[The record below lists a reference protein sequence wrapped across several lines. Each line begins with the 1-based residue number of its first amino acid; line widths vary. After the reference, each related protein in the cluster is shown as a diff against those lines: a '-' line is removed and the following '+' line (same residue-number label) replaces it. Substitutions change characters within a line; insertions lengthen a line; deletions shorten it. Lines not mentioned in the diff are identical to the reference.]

1 MKDFFK
7 ILKYAKPYYI
17 YAILNMVFN
26 ILTVFFSLVSLT
38 MAIPFLGLLFGTI
51 ELENI
56 QPESFSLTAESIK
69 DHFYFEINTIIES
82 GEKVDAL
89 FFICA
94 LILITFFFRNLFRY
108 LSLYF
113 LTPIRNGVVHDLR
126 TNLHKK
132 VISLPIG
139 FFTEKRRGD
148 ITSRMTTDLVEIEW
162 SIMSSLEMIFRD
174 PLQIIIYLITLIILS
189 PQLTLFVVLLFPV
202 TGFII
207 AKIGKSLKKSSEKS
221 QEKMGNILSVLD
233 ENIGGLK
240 VIKLFN
246 SEGNAHNKF
255 EGESKRYQSLMTS
268 LLRKKDMSSPM
279 SEFLST
285 IIMVVVMWFG
295 GKLVLGGDSLLSPEE
310 FIGYVLIFSQIIP
323 PAKSFTTAYYRLQKG
338 AAASARVYE
347 LMDAENNITNAA
359 NPISINKIEK
369 EVSINNVSFQYE
381 NTTIINKISFSI
393 SKGKTIA
400 IVGKSGSGKST
411 IADLCARFYDINEGE
426 ISIDNTNIKDI
437 KLSDLRQLMGVV
449 SQESILFNDTIYN
462 NILIGNPKASREE
475 VIEASKIANAEEFI
489 LESELGYDT
498 NIGEKGDKL
507 SGGQKQ
513 RISIARAIL
522 KNPDFLILDEATS
535 SLDTQSEKLVQNA
548 LSNLMKQR
556 TTLVIAHR
564 LSTIKDAD
572 EIIVLHKGSIVER
585 GNHTELVNLAGHYK
599 QLIDLQNIS

>member
-1 MKDFFK
+1 MKDFYR
-7 ILKYAKPYYI
+7 ILRYVKPYYR
-17 YAILNMVFN
+17 YAILNVVFN
-26 ILTVFFSLVSLT
+26 ILTVLFSLVSLT
-38 MAIPFLGLLFGTI
+38 MVIPFLGLLFGTI
-51 ELENI
+51 EVENI
-56 QPESFSLTAESIK
+56 KPTAFSFSADSLK
-69 DHFYFEINTIIES
+69 DHFYYQINSIIES
-82 GEKVDAL
+82 GTKVDAL
-89 FFICA
+89 LFICG

-126 TNLHKK
+126 SSLHKK

-174 PLQIIIYLITLIILS
+174 PLQIIIYLITLIFIS
-189 PQLTLFVVLLFPV
+189 PQLTLFVIILFPI

-207 AKIGKSLKKSSEKS
+207 AKVGKSLKKSSEKS
-221 QEKMGNILSVLD
+221 QEKMGDILSVLD

-246 SEGNAHNKF
+246 AEENVHKKF
-255 EGESKRYQSLMTS
+255 DKESRKYQSLMTS

-295 GKLVLGGDSLLSPEE
+295 GKLVLGGESLLSPEE
-310 FIGYVLIFSQIIP
+310 FIGYILIFSQIIP
-323 PAKSFTTAYYRLQKG
+323 PAKSFTSAYYHLQKG
-338 AAASARVYE
+338 SAAAARVYE
-347 LMDAENNITNAA
+347 LMDTENNITESA
-359 NPISINKIEK
+359 NPISIHEIK
-369 EVSINNVSFQYE
+369 ENVSIKNVSFQYE
-381 NTTIINKISFSI
+381 NVPVLNNLNFTIP
-393 SKGKTIA
+393 KGKTVA

-411 IADLCARFYDINEGE
+411 IADLCARFYDIKEGE
-426 ISIDNTNIKDI
+426 IYIDNHNIKDI
-437 KLSDLRQLMGVV
+437 KLSDLRHLMGVV

-462 NILIGNPKASREE
+462 NILVGNQKATKQE
-475 VIEASKIANAEEFI
+475 VLQAAKIANAEEFI
-489 LESELGYDT
+489 LECENGYYT

-548 LSNLMKQR
+548 LSNLMKER

-572 EIIVLHKGSIVER
+572 EIIVLSEGKIVER
-585 GNHTELVNLAGHYK
+585 GNHAELVEKGGHYK
-599 QLIDLQNIS
+599 TLINLQNIS

>member
-1 MKDFFK
+1 MKDFYR
-7 ILKYAKPYYI
+7 ILRYVKPYYI
-17 YAILNMVFN
+17 YAILNVVFN
-26 ILTVFFSLVSLT
+26 ILTVLFSLVSLT
-38 MAIPFLGLLFGTI
+38 MVIPFLGLLFGTI
-51 ELENI
+51 EVENI
-56 QPESFSLTAESIK
+56 KPADFSFSADSLK
-69 DHFYFEINTIIES
+69 DHFYYKINSIIES
-82 GEKVDAL
+82 GTKVDAL
-89 FFICA
+89 LFICG

-126 TNLHKK
+126 SSLHKK

-174 PLQIIIYLITLIILS
+174 PLQIIIYLITLVFIS
-189 PQLTLFVVLLFPV
+189 PQLTLFVIILFPI

-207 AKIGKSLKKSSEKS
+207 AKVGKSLKKSSEKS
-221 QEKMGNILSVLD
+221 QEKMGDILSVLD

-246 SEGNAHNKF
+246 AEENVHNKF
-255 EGESKRYQSLMTS
+255 DKESRKYQSLMTS

-295 GKLVLGGDSLLSPEE
+295 GKLVLGGESLLSPEE
-310 FIGYVLIFSQIIP
+310 FIGYILIFSQIIP
-323 PAKSFTTAYYRLQKG
+323 PAKSFTSAYYHLQKG
-338 AAASARVYE
+338 SAAAARVYE
-347 LMDAENNITNAA
+347 LMDTENNITESA
-359 NPISINKIEK
+359 NPISIHEIKEK
-369 EVSINNVSFQYE
+369 VSIKNVSFQYE
-381 NTTIINKISFSI
+381 NVPVLNNLNFTIP
-393 SKGKTIA
+393 KGKTVA

-411 IADLCARFYDINEGE
+411 IADLCARFYDIKEGE
-426 ISIDNTNIKDI
+426 ICIDNHNIKDI
-437 KLSDLRQLMGVV
+437 KLSNLRHLMGVV

-462 NILIGNPKASREE
+462 NILVGNQKATKQE
-475 VIEASKIANAEEFI
+475 VLQAAKIANAEEFI
-489 LESELGYDT
+489 LECGNGYDT

-513 RISIARAIL
+513 RISIARSIL

-548 LSNLMKQR
+548 LSNLMKER

-572 EIIVLHKGSIVER
+572 EIIVLSEGKIVER
-585 GNHTELVNLAGHYK
+585 GNHSELVEKGGHYK
-599 QLIDLQNIS
+599 TLINLQNIS

>member
-1 MKDFFK
+1 MKDFYR
-7 ILKYAKPYYI
+7 ILRYVKPYYR
-17 YAILNMVFN
+17 YAILNVVFN
-26 ILTVFFSLVSLT
+26 ILTVLFSLVSLT
-38 MAIPFLGLLFGTI
+38 MVIPFLGLLFGTI
-51 ELENI
+51 EVENI
-56 QPESFSLTAESIK
+56 KPAAFSFSADSLK
-69 DHFYFEINTIIES
+69 DHFYYQINSIIES
-82 GEKVDAL
+82 GTKVDAL
-89 FFICA
+89 LFICG

-126 TNLHKK
+126 SSLHKK
-132 VISLPIG
+132 VISLPIR

-174 PLQIIIYLITLIILS
+174 PLQIIIYLITLIFIS
-189 PQLTLFVVLLFPV
+189 PQLTLFVIILFPI

-207 AKIGKSLKKSSEKS
+207 AKVGKSLKKSSEKS
-221 QEKMGNILSVLD
+221 QEKMGDILSVLD

-240 VIKLFN
+240 VIKLFHAEEN
-246 SEGNAHNKF
+246 VHKKF
-255 EGESKRYQSLMTS
+255 DKESRKYQSLMTS

-295 GKLVLGGDSLLSPEE
+295 GKLVLGGESLLSPEE
-310 FIGYVLIFSQIIP
+310 FIGYILIFSQIIP
-323 PAKSFTTAYYRLQKG
+323 PTKSFTSAYYHLQKG
-338 AAASARVYE
+338 SAAAARVYE
-347 LMDAENNITNAA
+347 LMDTESNITESA
-359 NPISINKIEK
+359 NPISIHEIKEK
-369 EVSINNVSFQYE
+369 VSIKNVSFQYE
-381 NTTIINKISFSI
+381 NVPVLNNLNFTIP
-393 SKGKTIA
+393 KGKTVA

-411 IADLCARFYDINEGE
+411 IADLCARFYDIKEGE
-426 ISIDNTNIKDI
+426 ICIDNHNIKDI
-437 KLSDLRQLMGVV
+437 KLSDLRHLMGVV

-462 NILIGNPKASREE
+462 NILVGNQKATKQE
-475 VIEASKIANAEEFI
+475 VLQAAKIANAEEFI
-489 LESELGYDT
+489 LECENGYDT

-548 LSNLMKQR
+548 LSNLMKER

-572 EIIVLHKGSIVER
+572 EIIVLSDGEIVER
-585 GNHTELVNLAGHYK
+585 GNHAELVENEGHYK
-599 QLIDLQNIS
+599 TLINLQNIS

>member
-1 MKDFFK
+1 MKDFYR
-7 ILKYAKPYYI
+7 ILRYVKPYYI
-17 YAILNMVFN
+17 YAILNVVFN
-26 ILTVFFSLVSLT
+26 ILTVLFSLVSLT
-38 MAIPFLGLLFGTI
+38 MVIPFLGLLFGTI
-51 ELENI
+51 EVENI
-56 QPESFSLTAESIK
+56 KPADFSFSADSLK
-69 DHFYFEINTIIES
+69 DHFYYKINSIIES
-82 GEKVDAL
+82 GTKVDAL
-89 FFICA
+89 LFICG

-126 TNLHKK
+126 SSLHKK

-174 PLQIIIYLITLIILS
+174 PLQIIIYLITLVFIS
-189 PQLTLFVVLLFPV
+189 PQLTLFVIILFPI

-207 AKIGKSLKKSSEKS
+207 AKVGKSLKKSSEKS
-221 QEKMGNILSVLD
+221 QEKMGDILSVLD

-246 SEGNAHNKF
+246 AEENVHNKF
-255 EGESKRYQSLMTS
+255 DKESRKYQSLMTS

-295 GKLVLGGDSLLSPEE
+295 GKLVLGGESLLSPEE
-310 FIGYVLIFSQIIP
+310 FIGYILIFSQIIP
-323 PAKSFTTAYYRLQKG
+323 PAKSFTSAYYHLQKG
-338 AAASARVYE
+338 SAAAARVYE
-347 LMDAENNITNAA
+347 LMDTENNITESA
-359 NPISINKIEK
+359 NPISIHEIKEK
-369 EVSINNVSFQYE
+369 VSIKNLSFQYE
-381 NTTIINKISFSI
+381 NVPVLNNLNFTIP
-393 SKGKTIA
+393 KGKTVA

-411 IADLCARFYDINEGE
+411 IADLCARFYDIKEGE
-426 ISIDNTNIKDI
+426 ICIDNHNIKDI
-437 KLSDLRQLMGVV
+437 KLSNLRHLMGVV

-462 NILIGNPKASREE
+462 NILVGNQKATKQE
-475 VIEASKIANAEEFI
+475 VLQAAKIANAEEFI
-489 LESELGYDT
+489 LECGNGYDT

-513 RISIARAIL
+513 RISIARSIL

-548 LSNLMKQR
+548 LSNLMKER

-572 EIIVLHKGSIVER
+572 EIIVLSEGKIVER
-585 GNHTELVNLAGHYK
+585 GNHSELVEKGGHYK
-599 QLIDLQNIS
+599 TLINLQNIS

>member
-1 MKDFFK
+1 MKDFYR
-7 ILKYAKPYYI
+7 ILRYVKPYYR
-17 YAILNMVFN
+17 YAILNVVFN
-26 ILTVFFSLVSLT
+26 ILTVLFSLVSLT
-38 MAIPFLGLLFGTI
+38 MVIPFLGLLFGTI
-51 ELENI
+51 EVENI
-56 QPESFSLTAESIK
+56 KPAAFSFSADSLK
-69 DHFYFEINTIIES
+69 DHFYYKINSIIES
-82 GEKVDAL
+82 GTKVDAL
-89 FFICA
+89 LFICG

-126 TNLHKK
+126 SSLHQK

-174 PLQIIIYLITLIILS
+174 PLQIIIYLITLIFIS
-189 PQLTLFVVLLFPV
+189 PQLTLFVIILFPI

-207 AKIGKSLKKSSEKS
+207 AKVGKSLKKSSEKS
-221 QEKMGNILSVLD
+221 QEKMGDILSVLD

-246 SEGNAHNKF
+246 AEENVHKKF
-255 EGESKRYQSLMTS
+255 DKESRKYQSLMTS

-295 GKLVLGGDSLLSPEE
+295 GKLVLGGESLLSPEE
-310 FIGYVLIFSQIIP
+310 FIGYILIFSQIIP
-323 PAKSFTTAYYRLQKG
+323 PAKSFTSAYYHLQKG
-338 AAASARVYE
+338 SAAAARVYE
-347 LMDAENNITNAA
+347 LMDTENNITESV
-359 NPISINKIEK
+359 NPISIHEIKEK
-369 EVSINNVSFQYE
+369 VSIKNVSFQYE
-381 NTTIINKISFSI
+381 NVPVLNNLNFTIP
-393 SKGKTIA
+393 KGKTVA

-411 IADLCARFYDINEGE
+411 IADLCARFYDIKEGE
-426 ISIDNTNIKDI
+426 ICIDNHNIKDI
-437 KLSDLRQLMGVV
+437 KLSDLRHLMGVV

-462 NILIGNPKASREE
+462 NILVGNQKATKQE
-475 VIEASKIANAEEFI
+475 VLQAAKIANAEEFI
-489 LESELGYDT
+489 LECENGYDT

-548 LSNLMKQR
+548 LSNLMKER

-572 EIIVLHKGSIVER
+572 EIIVLSEGEIVER
-585 GNHTELVNLAGHYK
+585 GNHAELVENEGHYK
-599 QLIDLQNIS
+599 TLINLQNIS

>member
-1 MKDFFK
+1 MKDFYR
-7 ILKYAKPYYI
+7 ILRYVKPYYRF
-17 YAILNMVFN
+17 ALLNIVFN
-26 ILTVFFSLVSLT
+26 ILTVLFSLVSLT
-38 MAIPFLGLLFGTI
+38 MVIPFLGLLFGTI
-51 ELENI
+51 EVKNI
-56 QPESFSLTAESIK
+56 KPEAFSFSTDSLK
-69 DHFYFEINTIIES
+69 DHFYYQINSIIES
-82 GEKVDAL
+82 GTKIDAL
-89 FFICA
+89 LFICG
-94 LILITFFFRNLFRY
+94 LILVTFFFRNLFRY

-126 TNLHKK
+126 SSLHKK

-174 PLQIIIYLITLIILS
+174 PLQIIIYLVTLILIS
-189 PQLTLFVVLLFPV
+189 PQLTLFVIILFPI

-207 AKIGKSLKKSSEKS
+207 AKVGKSLKKSSEKS
-221 QEKMGNILSVLD
+221 QEKMGDILSVLD

-246 SEGNAHNKF
+246 AEENVHNKF
-255 EGESKRYQSLMTS
+255 DKESGKYQSLMTS

-295 GKLVLGGDSLLSPEE
+295 GKLVLGGNSLLSPEE
-310 FIGYVLIFSQIIP
+310 FIGYILIFSQIIP

-338 AAASARVYE
+338 SAAASRVYE
-347 LMDAENNITNAA
+347 LMDAENNITESE
-359 NPISINKIEK
+359 NPISIPEIKE
-369 EVSINNVSFQYE
+369 EVSIKNVSFQYE
-381 NTTIINKISFSI
+381 NAPILNNLNFIIP
-393 SKGKTIA
+393 KGKTVA

-411 IADLCARFYDINEGE
+411 IADLCARFYDIKEGE
-426 ISIDNTNIKDI
+426 ICIDNINIKDI
-437 KLSDLRQLMGVV
+437 KLSDLRHLMGVV

-462 NILIGNPKASREE
+462 NILVGNQNASKQE
-475 VIEASKIANAEEFI
+475 VIEAAKIANAEEFI
-489 LESELGYDT
+489 LEYENGYNT

-513 RISIARAIL
+513 RISIARAVL

-535 SLDTQSEKLVQNA
+535 SLDMQSEKLVQNA
-548 LSNLMKQR
+548 LSNLMKER

-572 EIIVLHKGSIVER
+572 EIIVLSEGEIVER
-585 GNHTELVNLAGHYK
+585 GNHSQLVEKGGHYK
-599 QLIDLQNIS
+599 TLINLQNIS

>member
-1 MKDFFK
+1 MKDFLR
-7 ILKYAKPYYI
+7 ILKYTKSYYL
-17 YAILNMVFN
+17 YAILNIVFN
-26 ILTVFFSLVSLT
+26 ILTVLFSLVSLT
-38 MAIPFLGLLFGTI
+38 MVIPFLGLLFGTI
-51 ELENI
+51 QVDDIKPEGFYLT
-56 QPESFSLTAESIK
+56 PESLK
-69 DHFYFEINTIIES
+69 DHLYYEINLIIQS
-82 GEKVDAL
+82 GEKEDAL
-89 FFICA
+89 FFICV
-94 LILITFFFRNLFRY
+94 LILTTFFLRNLFRY

-126 TNLHKK
+126 SSLHKK

-174 PLQIIIYLITLIILS
+174 PLQIIVYLITLILLS
-189 PQLTLFVVLLFPV
+189 PQLTLFVVILFPI

-221 QEKMGNILSVLD
+221 QQKMADLLSILD

-246 SEGNAHNKF
+246 TEKNARKKF
-255 EGESKRYQSLMTS
+255 DKESNQYKNLMTS

-295 GKLVLGGDSLLSPEE
+295 GKLVLGGDSALKPEE
-310 FIGYVLIFSQIIP
+310 FIGYILIFSQIIP

-347 LMDAENNITNAA
+347 LMDAENNITDSK
-359 NPISINKIEK
+359 NPISVNKIEK
-369 EVSINNVSFQYE
+369 GISIQNVSFKYE
-381 NTTIINKISFSI
+381 NSTILNKISFNI
-393 SKGKTIA
+393 PKGQTVA

-411 IADLCARFYDINEGE
+411 IADLCARFYDITTGE
-426 ISIDNTNIKDI
+426 ICIDDINIKDI
-437 KLSDLRQLMGVV
+437 RVFDLRKLMGVV
-449 SQESILFNDTIYN
+449 FQDSILFNDTIYN
-462 NILIGNPKASREE
+462 NILIGNPRASKEEVLEASR
-475 VIEASKIANAEEFI
+475 IANAEEFI
-489 LESELGYDT
+489 LESKNGYET
-498 NIGEKGDKL
+498 NIGERGNKL

-522 KNPDFLILDEATS
+522 KNPEFLILDEATS

-548 LSNLMKQR
+548 LSNLMKKR

-564 LSTIKDAD
+564 LSTIIDAD
-572 EIIVLHKGSIVER
+572 EIIVLNEGNIIER
-585 GNHTELVNLAGHYK
+585 GSHSDLIKLNGHYK
-599 QLIDLQNIS
+599 QLIDLQTIC

>member
-1 MKDFFK
+1 MKDFYR
-7 ILKYAKPYYI
+7 ILRYVKPYYI
-17 YAILNMVFN
+17 YAILNVVFN
-26 ILTVFFSLVSLT
+26 ILTVLFSLVSLT
-38 MAIPFLGLLFGTI
+38 MVIPFLGLLFGTI
-51 ELENI
+51 EVENI
-56 QPESFSLTAESIK
+56 KPADFSFSADSLK
-69 DHFYFEINTIIES
+69 DHFYYKINSIIES
-82 GEKVDAL
+82 GTKVDAL
-89 FFICA
+89 LFICG

-126 TNLHKK
+126 SSLHKK

-174 PLQIIIYLITLIILS
+174 PLQIIIYLITLVFIS
-189 PQLTLFVVLLFPV
+189 PQLTLFVIILFPI

-207 AKIGKSLKKSSEKS
+207 AKVGKSLKKSSEKS
-221 QEKMGNILSVLD
+221 QEKMGDILSVLD

-246 SEGNAHNKF
+246 AEENVHNKF
-255 EGESKRYQSLMTS
+255 DKESRKYQSLMTS

-295 GKLVLGGDSLLSPEE
+295 GKLVLGGESLLSPEE
-310 FIGYVLIFSQIIP
+310 FIGYILIFSQIIP
-323 PAKSFTTAYYRLQKG
+323 PAKSFTSAYYHLQKG
-338 AAASARVYE
+338 SAAAARVYE
-347 LMDAENNITNAA
+347 LMDTENNITESA
-359 NPISINKIEK
+359 NPISIHEIKEK
-369 EVSINNVSFQYE
+369 VSIKNLSFQYE
-381 NTTIINKISFSI
+381 NVPVLNNLNFTIP
-393 SKGKTIA
+393 KGKTVA

-411 IADLCARFYDINEGE
+411 IADLCARFYDIKEGE
-426 ISIDNTNIKDI
+426 ICIDNHNIKDI
-437 KLSDLRQLMGVV
+437 KLSDLRHLMGVV

-462 NILIGNPKASREE
+462 NILVGNQKATKQE
-475 VIEASKIANAEEFI
+475 VLQAAKIANAEEFI
-489 LESELGYDT
+489 LGCENGYDT

-548 LSNLMKQR
+548 LSNLMKER

-572 EIIVLHKGSIVER
+572 EIIVLSEGEIVER
-585 GNHTELVNLAGHYK
+585 GNHAELVEKEGHYK
-599 QLIDLQNIS
+599 ILINLQNIS

>member
-1 MKDFFK
+1 MKDFFR

-17 YAILNMVFN
+17 YIILNVVFN
-26 ILTVFFSLVSLT
+26 ILTVLFSLVSLT
-38 MAIPFLGLLFGTI
+38 MVIPFLGLLFGTI
-51 ELENI
+51 EVDNI
-56 QPESFSLTAESIK
+56 KPEGFYLTPESLK
-69 DHFYFEINTIIES
+69 DHFYYEINTIILS
-82 GEKVDAL
+82 GEKEDAL
-89 FFICA
+89 FFICV
-94 LILITFFFRNLFRY
+94 LILITFFLRNLFRY

-126 TNLHKK
+126 SNLHKK
-132 VISLPIG
+132 VITLPIG

-174 PLQIIIYLITLIILS
+174 PLQIIVYLITLILLS
-189 PQLTLFVVLLFPV
+189 PQLTLFVVILFPI

-221 QEKMGNILSVLD
+221 QDKMADILSILD

-240 VIKLFN
+240 IIKLFGA
-246 SEGNAHNKF
+246 EKNAHRKF
-255 EGESKRYQSLMTS
+255 DKESNQYKKLMTS
-268 LLRKKDMSSPM
+268 LLRKKDMSAPM

-310 FIGYVLIFSQIIP
+310 FIGYILIFSQIIP

-347 LMDAENNITNAA
+347 LMDAENNIIDSE
-359 NPISINKIEK
+359 NPISVNKIEK
-369 EVSINNVSFQYE
+369 EISIRNVSFKYE
-381 NTTIINKISFSI
+381 NTTILNKISFNI
-393 SKGKTIA
+393 PKGKTVA

-411 IADLCARFYDINEGE
+411 IADLCARFYDIKKGE
-426 ISIDNTNIKDI
+426 ICIDNNNIKNIKTSDI
-437 KLSDLRQLMGVV
+437 RKLMGVV

-462 NILIGNPKASREE
+462 NILIGNPKATKEE
-475 VIEASKIANAEEFI
+475 VFKASKIANAEEFI
-489 LESELGYDT
+489 LESENSYET

-522 KNPDFLILDEATS
+522 KNPEFLILDEATS

-548 LSNLMKQR
+548 LSNLMKKR

-572 EIIVLHKGSIVER
+572 EILVLHEGNIIER
-585 GNHTELVNLAGHYK
+585 GNHSDLIKLNGHYK
-599 QLIDLQNIS
+599 QLIDLQNIC

>member
-1 MKDFFK
+1 MKDFLK

-17 YAILNMVFN
+17 YAILNIVFN

-51 ELENI
+51 EVENI
-56 QPESFSLTAESIK
+56 QPESFSLTPESIK

-126 TNLHKK
+126 TSLHKK

-221 QEKMGNILSVLD
+221 QEKMGDILSVLD

-246 SEGNAHNKF
+246 SEKNAHNKF
-255 EGESKRYQSLMTS
+255 DGESKRYQSLMTS

-295 GKLVLGGDSLLSPEE
+295 GKLVLGGGSILSPEE

-347 LMDAENNITNAA
+347 LMDAENNITDAE

-411 IADLCARFYDINEGE
+411 IADLCARFYDINQGE
-426 ISIDNTNIKDI
+426 ICIDNTDIKDI

-462 NILIGNPKASREE
+462 NILIGNLKASREE

-522 KNPDFLILDEATS
+522 KDPDFLILDEATS